1 MQNIIPILEKNIV
14 YIIIFLFALSIIE
27 IIYILILNT
36 KFIKINSKYKKVIK
50 SLNKGDIFDAVSEI
64 SKENE
69 GIKEDL
75 KKIQINYNMLEKE
88 VKTSIKKV
96 GIVRY
101 NAFSDVGSD
110 LSFSIA
116 LLDSNDNGI
125 IITGIYG
132 RNDTATFAKP
142 IEKSQSKY
150 PLSAEEIQ
158 AIERAKKKAL

>member
-1 MQNIIPILEKNIV
+1 MQNIIPILEKNIA
-14 YIIIFLFALSIIE
+14 YIILFLFALSIIE

-69 GIKEDL
+69 DIKEDL
-75 KKIQINYNMLEKE
+75 KKMQLNYNMLEKE

-125 IITGIYG
+125 IISGIYG